1 MVRHAKS
8 VKISKSLLWAPKI
21 STKTRKSNSIQ
32 IRHKTAYTAQTK
44 NETTLYLVTNNHG
57 QLVYMLINMNS
68 AVHPLLHAQTKQ
80 ISCIDSPKICWWKKS
95 TSTLVVFCISA
106 LGARS
111 LYLCV
116 NIVIYIF
123 KRVPLSPWGEN
134 CIMNIQ
140 RVAIRFICHLGFQIN
155 TISPSPPSSRGYLEN
170 KEDWERRC

>member
-1 MVRHAKS
+1 MLKL
-8 VKISKSLLWAPKI
+8 SKF
-21 STKTRKSNSIQ
+21 
-32 IRHKTAYTAQTK
+32 HAYTAQK
-44 NETTLYLVTNNHG
+44 FAELVEKIA
-57 QLVYMLINMNS
+57 LALA
-68 AVHPLLHAQTKQ
+68 AV
-80 ISCIDSPKICWWKKS
+80 
-95 TSTLVVFCISA
+95 CISA

-155 TISPSPPSSRGYLEN
+155 TISPPSRRGYLEN
-170 KEDWERRC
+170 KA